1 MVGELNADLILERL
15 SALPELGKERLAEGM
30 TLTLGSSSAIL
41 ASNASAMDLEV
52 GFVGRVGDD
61 AFANFVM
68 ERLQDRAVD
77 SRHVYH
83 TPDEVTGITV
93 IYTVEE
99 DRGMVTYPG
108 AMEQLTIDD
117 IPWDYVQSADHLHLS
132 SYYLQRGLRPDVD
145 ELFRRAKAMGLS
157 TSLDTNWDPDET
169 WDDGLFDVL
178 EHVDIFLP
186 NEEEAR
192 RITGEADLEQAMD
205 LLGRFVNLVVV
216 SCGADGVRVLTNDVV
231 CSCAAPTVNPVDA
244 VGAGDSFNAGFLS
257 QYLEGAPLQECV
269 EAGLLAGAYSTLQ
282 AGGTAAFDDMDGFA
296 SFVEERRDGIRT
308 AFSQDFRTR
317 T

>member
-41 ASNASAMDLEV
+41 ASNASALGLEV
-52 GFVGRVGDD
+52 GFIGRVGDD
-61 AFANFVM
+61 AFANFVT

-77 SRHVYH
+77 FRHVYH

-117 IPWDYVQSADHLHLS
+117 IPWGYVQSADHLHLS

-145 ELFRRAKAMGLS
+145 ELFGRARAMGLS
-157 TSLDTNWDPDET
+157 TSLDTNWDPDES
-169 WDDGLFDVL
+169 WDDELFDVL

-216 SCGADGVRVLTNDVV
+216 SCGADGVRVLTNEDV
-231 CSCAAPTVNPVDA
+231 CSCAAPTVNPVDT

-296 SFVEERRDGIRT
+296 SFVEEWRDGIRN